1 MAFNVFEGHS
11 KLDFEL
17 SIPCLDRKI
26 PFGNY
31 QAQVV
36 DIMNGSSSKVRRV
49 ESYQVDQISNHTIR

>member
-1 MAFNVFEGHS
+1 MALNLFEGHCI
-11 KLDFEL
+11 FEVGL
-17 SIPCLDRKI
+17 SIPCFYRET

-49 ESYQVDQISNHTIR
+49 ESIQVDQISNHKIG